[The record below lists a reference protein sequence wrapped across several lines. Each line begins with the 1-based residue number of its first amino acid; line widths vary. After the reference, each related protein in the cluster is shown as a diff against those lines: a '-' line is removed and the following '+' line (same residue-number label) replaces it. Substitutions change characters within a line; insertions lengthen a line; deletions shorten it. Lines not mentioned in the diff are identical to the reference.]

1 MASIIRDSYSHLNS
15 FVPLKKRTTG
25 WPLIV
30 QPLIALNTK
39 RVRLNM
45 SNPHKERKHDE
56 LCSCESTAHKM
67 WVILK
72 MRKQSFP
79 NRKKQTCSFLYRKK
93 TCNTLPA
100 LMQHKDDISSYI
112 LYRYGL
118 ISLAKLKNIIKKH
131 ISPLLLCGIV
141 ELWSV
146 NMVPNTIKIIVK
158 TVIINSIADRN
169 ISTTTEYYIQPIRV
183 K

>member
-15 FVPLKKRTTG
+15 FVPLKKKDHWMTIDSATTD
-25 WPLIV
+25 
-30 QPLIALNTK
+30 NTK
-39 RVRLNM
+39 HKKSKTQHEQPAQGKKARWTLFLWIHSTQNV
-45 SNPHKERKHDE
+45 SNPENEETIISQQEKANM
-56 LCSCESTAHKM
+56 LLS
-67 WVILK
+67 L
-72 MRKQSFP
+72 Q
-79 NRKKQTCSFLYRKK
+79 KKDMY
-93 TCNTLPA
+93 TLPA

-158 TVIINSIADRN
+158 NCQNTQSHWQKYQHHNWILWFS
-169 ISTTTEYYIQPIRV
+169 Q
-183 K
+183 